1 MSECSCVSLN
11 PPGRAQNE
19 LADIVKDPRGEGL
32 SVDPIGE
39 PGGLQFGSHVA
50 ALSRSG
56 FDSLTMVTSQVLVGE
71 DAKGEGRVGCRGG
84 AGIRHGERSLK
95 AVRFPSISI

>member
-1 MSECSCVSLN
+1 MDEPRQLCVSLD

-32 SVDPIGE
+32 PVDPLGE
-39 PGGLQFGSHVA
+39 PGGQQFGSHVA
-50 ALSRSG
+50 ALSRSLAHDG
-56 FDSLTMVTSQVLVGE
+56 DLAGAIAE
-71 DAKGEGRVGCRGG
+71 DAKGEGRGGCRGG

-95 AVRFPSISI
+95 ADRFPSISI